1 MIELTYNS
9 QICNSD
15 KYNISQNNTQI
26 KTIAALNPFN
36 ILVSSKIKKTGPIIK
51 LKKIPKELQL
61 KYRLPL
67 KFINTLFFFYDSPSK
82 VFLY

>member
-1 MIELTYNS
+1 MQLINT
-9 QICNSD
+9 
-15 KYNISQNNTQI
+15 ISPKI
-26 KTIAALNPFN
+26 KSKTIAALNPFN

-67 KFINTLFFFYDSPSK
+67 KFINTLLFFYDSPSK
-82 VFLY
+82 SVSLLICFGLP

>member
-1 MIELTYNS
+1 M
-9 QICNSD
+9 QSD

-36 ILVSSKIKKTGPIIK
+36 ILVSSKIKKGPIIK
-51 LKKIPKELQL
+51 LKNIQGTPAKISFTIKIY
-61 KYRLPL
+61 KYIL
-67 KFINTLFFFYDSPSK
+67 LFSMIVPPK